1 MNAYMTYSPLFS
13 ELARLAT
20 DRAHLAGAQVQELR
34 HQLEALPAG
43 HQAGHALKHAAAT
56 AWRRYWREMAT
67 VVRLMGFPCPLCDQL
82 GGEA

>member
-1 MNAYMTYSPLFS
+1 MTYPPLFS

-20 DRAHLAGAQVQELR
+20 DRAHLAGAQALELQ

-43 HQAGHALKHAAAT
+43 HQAARALKDAGAA
-56 AWRRYWREMAT
+56 AWRRYWREMAA
-67 VVRLMGFPCPLCDQL
+67 VGRLMGFPCPLCDQL